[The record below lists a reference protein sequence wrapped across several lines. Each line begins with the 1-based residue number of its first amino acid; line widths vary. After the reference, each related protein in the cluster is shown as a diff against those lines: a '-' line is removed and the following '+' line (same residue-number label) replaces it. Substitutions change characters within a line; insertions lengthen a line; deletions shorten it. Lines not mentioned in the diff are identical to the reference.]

1 MEGAHRVRGFVLGSW
16 TRLLIAAGIILALW
30 AVFIGL
36 AISGR
41 LGELRYLNLPLLHPY
56 PPAGYV
62 QNPWNTGDKGDLI
75 SVSEASQVRADLL
88 KDGQAELRALEKGDA
103 STISDAAIGRARER
117 ISALIDQNNSGR
129 VFERENVKLDSVV
142 VGRLAD
148 PNDPSIVWM
157 VEEKGS
163 GTITYVPKIATA
175 PVRSQKVRFT
185 SRFWLTKVGGHY
197 LIADALV
204 QATPEESQ

>member
-41 LGELRYLNLPLLHPY
+41 LGELRYLNVPLLHPY

-75 SVSEASQVRADLL
+75 SRGEAERVKTDLAR
-88 KDGQAELRALEKGDA
+88 DGQIELQALERGNPAAHADA
-103 STISDAAIGRARER
+103 DTGRASASL
-117 ISALIDQNNSGR
+117 SALIAKNNSAG
-129 VFERENVKLDSVV
+129 VIERETVHVAEIV
-142 VGRLAD
+142 VGRSAD
-148 PNDPSIVWM
+148 PNDQSITWLVQ
-157 VEEKGS
+157 ERGS
-163 GTITYVPKIATA
+163 ATIADYSKSTNSL
-175 PVRSQKVRFT
+175 VRKQSINFLARY
-185 SRFWLTKVGGHY
+185 WLQRVGGRY
-197 LIADALV
+197 LIADVLI
-204 QATPEESQ
+204 TPQTGGNQ